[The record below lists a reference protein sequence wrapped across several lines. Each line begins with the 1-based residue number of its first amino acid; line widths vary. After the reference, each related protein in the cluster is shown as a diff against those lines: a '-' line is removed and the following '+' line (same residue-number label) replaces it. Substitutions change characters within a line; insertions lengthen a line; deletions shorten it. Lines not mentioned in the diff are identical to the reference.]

1 MTSFDDVWTRIERH
15 AGQTFNTATGLPFT
29 YRVPGDY
36 LRISRGGREINR
48 SLSRTNFK
56 KASTSMPVA
65 KPSDI
70 KESQGSAY
78 TWAILMDRRIR
89 GDAW

>member
-1 MTSFDDVWTRIERH
+1 MR
-15 AGQTFNTATGLPFT
+15 AA
-29 YRVPGDY
+29 
-36 LRISRGGREINR
+36 
-48 SLSRTNFK
+48 
-56 KASTSMPVA
+56 AAMPAA

-78 TWAILMDRRIR
+78 TWAILMDRRVR